1 MEDEIKKIFTKDNC
15 DKIAQNIFSQVV
27 WSIASDCGN
36 ALYRRGIDK
45 EIINS
50 AIYEVM
56 ESYLGKGIKLK
67 PAVTVRTTKKKA
79 DELSVAEQ
87 MLSKVNINDEWE
99 WNDYKDDFQYTTDY
113 VFKTKRYP
121 LRKGG
126 KIVGSIDEANSYELT
141 ESDKKELGKLN
152 MKF

>member
-45 EIINS
+45 EIING

-67 PAVTVRTTKKKA
+67 PAVTVRTTKKKS

-99 WNDYKDDFQYTTDY
+99 WNDYKDGFQYTTDY

-121 LRKGG
+121 LRKSG
-126 KIVGSIDEANSYELT
+126 KIVGSIDEVNSYELT
-141 ESDKKELGKLN
+141 ENDKKELGKLN

>member
-67 PAVTVRTTKKKA
+67 PAVTVRTTKKKS

-99 WNDYKDDFQYTTDY
+99 WNDYKDGFQYTTDY

-121 LRKGG
+121 LRKSG

-141 ESDKKELGKLN
+141 ENDKKELTKLN